1 MRAGQFITIAIVMSN
16 TLVMGAVAQDEITG
30 GDVRYVLDGRY
41 GLTSQGYVEY
51 RKCIAA
57 IEFGGTMKA
66 YKAALEQCKKEAK
79 AKAFPISPTTTP
91 LDSPSV
97 SEIERHP
104 ATQAVPSDS
113 KAIEDR
119 AWQQKIYKK

>member
-1 MRAGQFITIAIVMSN
+1 MRVRQSIAIAIVVSSACV
-16 TLVMGAVAQDEITG
+16 LGANAQDEITG

-79 AKAFPISPTTTP
+79 AKAFPISPMTTP
-91 LDSPSV
+91 AGSASLP
-97 SEIERHP
+97 EIERHS
-104 ATQAVPSDS
+104 AALEVPLDS
-113 KAIEDR
+113 NAIKDR
-119 AWQQKIYKK
+119 AWQQQILKK